1 MSAVRAT
8 PPVISSRAAY
18 PLRRQNLPWRA
29 KCGMPCG
36 RVAEEVTGI
45 LKIGEFE
52 PYTGPSERL
61 HAKVANHLGL
71 AIVRGDLKP
80 GQALPPELQL
90 CDMLGV
96 SRTAMREAIRGL
108 VAKGLIASR
117 PRLGTRV
124 REPAHW
130 NHLDPDVL
138 RWRVETTD
146 TETYLKKMFQL
157 RYATEPAAAAMAAIN
172 ADAEDHARL
181 RRDFQAMVDAGD
193 DNAAW
198 VEADLL
204 FHRSIYLATHN
215 EFFWPIGQ
223 LFSFGLRQM
232 FDIAAQGSHR
242 PRAIVEHRDVLNAIL
257 DGKPDLARATALT
270 LLGNATVDID
280 HIRHSRG

>member
-1 MSAVRAT
+1 M
-8 PPVISSRAAY
+8 
-18 PLRRQNLPWRA
+18 
-29 KCGMPCG
+29 
-36 RVAEEVTGI
+36 VAGI
-45 LKIGEFE
+45 LNIGDFE
-52 PYTGPSERL
+52 PFAGPAERL

-80 GQALPPELQL
+80 GQSLPPELQL

-108 VAKGLIASR
+108 VAKGMIDSR

-172 ADAEDHARL
+172 ADAEDRARL
-181 RRDFQAMVDAGD
+181 TRDFQAMVAAGE

-242 PRAIVEHRDVLNAIL
+242 PRAIAEHRDVLNAIL
-257 DGKPDLARATALT
+257 DGKPDIARAAALT
-270 LLGNATVDID
+270 LLGSATADID
-280 HIRHSRG
+280 HIRHPRDGDGGQNI